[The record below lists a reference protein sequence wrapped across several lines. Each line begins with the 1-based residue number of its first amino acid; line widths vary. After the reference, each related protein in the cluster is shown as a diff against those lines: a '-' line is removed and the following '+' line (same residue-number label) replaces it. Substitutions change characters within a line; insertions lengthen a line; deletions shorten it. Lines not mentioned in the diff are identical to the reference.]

1 MKEFT
6 IVRGLFDTRKRALII
21 DEERIRFENKD
32 LKNDLFTVID
42 KKDITGIR
50 YGIHF
55 INGYHFTIGRE
66 YLIFIRLSSGN
77 ELRIS
82 FKLFYGRKLKEKHQL
97 YAEIVDA
104 LWDCFFN
111 DILDQYDRKL
121 ENSEVLT
128 IAGIEIAGDRI
139 KFNRSE
145 ILFKELELK
154 RYYHYFMVFSKKNPH
169 LNKMLYYLKDQDAV
183 ILLNILN
190 NIIKNERLRA
200 KEISD
205 RTV

>member
-55 INGYHFTIGRE
+55 INGYHFTVGRE

-97 YAEIVDA
+97 YVEIVDA
-104 LWDCFFN
+104 LWDNFFN

-145 ILFKELELK
+145 ILFKDLDLK
-154 RYYHYFMVFSKKNPH
+154 QYYHYFMVFSKKNPH

>member
-6 IVRGLFDTRKRALII
+6 IVRGLFDTRKRSLII
-21 DEERIRFENKD
+21 NDDFIRFENKN
-32 LKNDLFTVID
+32 LRNDLFTVID
-42 KKDITGIR
+42 KKDIAGIR

-55 INGYHFTIGRE
+55 INGYRFTIGRE
-66 YLIFIRLSSGN
+66 YLIFIRRNSGK

-97 YAEIVDA
+97 YVEIIDA
-104 LWDCFFN
+104 LWDYFFY
-111 DILDQYDRKL
+111 DILDDYNRKF
-121 ENSEVLT
+121 ENDGLLS
-128 IAGIEIAGDRI
+128 ISGIEIAGDRI
-139 KFNRSE
+139 KFNKGE
-145 ILFKELELK
+145 ILFEDMDLK

-169 LNKMLYYLKDQDAV
+169 HHKMLYYLEDKDAV

-190 NIIKNERLRA
+190 NIIKNEPLRA

>member
-55 INGYHFTIGRE
+55 INGYHFTVGRE

-77 ELRIS
+77 ELGIS

-97 YAEIVDA
+97 YVEIVDA
-104 LWDCFFN
+104 LWDNFFN

-145 ILFKELELK
+145 ILFKDLELK

>member
-97 YAEIVDA
+97 YVEIVDA

-139 KFNRSE
+139 KFNGSE

-154 RYYHYFMVFSKKNPH
+154 RYYHCFMVFSKKNPH

>member
-55 INGYHFTIGRE
+55 INGYHFTVGRE

-77 ELRIS
+77 ELGIS

-97 YAEIVDA
+97 YVEIVDA
-104 LWDCFFN
+104 LWDNFFN

-145 ILFKELELK
+145 ILFKDLELK

-200 KEISD
+200 K
-205 RTV
+205 